1 MFQLLPSHHQVYLF
15 LHKLSFDCFP
25 SHWPITQDDM
35 LTYRKDQQL
44 SLNVHIGQCEGS
56 SQKRAYVKT
65 DIPDDDSVR
74 VETCCNLKVIKNIVS
89 DGHCIMWKNNLELKY
104 KIKCDNNTER

>member
-1 MFQLLPSHHQVYLF
+1 VPVADVRLTSVSVSLNFG
-15 LHKLSFDCFP
+15 
-25 SHWPITQDDM
+25 ITEDDM
-35 LTYRKDQQL
+35 LTYRQGMHL

-74 VETCCNLKVIKNIVS
+74 VETFCNLKVI
-89 DGHCIMWKNNLELKY
+89 
-104 KIKCDNNTER
+104 